1 MKAMLPTGDISRA
14 VEFGEAEEPEPRED
28 EAVITV
34 EAYSVNRG
42 ETFRLEDPLR
52 RWLPGK
58 DVAGTVLRPAADGSG
73 PARGTRVVGHPPARG
88 WAQRAAVP
96 TRDLAVLPD
105 RVDTTTAA
113 ALPLAGL
120 TALRLLRA
128 AGPIAGRR
136 ILLTGASG
144 GVGHYFTE
152 LASGIGAR
160 ITAVS
165 AGEERGRRLLDLGAT
180 EVVPDVEKAEGPFDL
195 VLESVGG
202 TSLPAALARLAPEG
216 LLIWFGQAS
225 RAPVTLNF
233 FDFFKAGVGGSIR
246 HFDYTRSAPSHGS
259 DRGSSADF
267 GNRGNRIDYGY
278 GDDLAVLVRLVATG
292 RLHPE
297 IGIRHDWSRT
307 AEAITDLRARRI
319 RGNAVLITS

>member
-1 MKAMLPTGDISRA
+1 MLPTGDISRA
-14 VEFGEAEEPEPRED
+14 VEFGDTAEPEPRAD

-73 PARGTRVVGHPPARG
+73 PAAGTRVVGHPPGGG

-96 TRDLAVLPD
+96 TADLAVLPD
-105 RVDTTTAA
+105 RVDTTAAA

-128 AGPIAGRR
+128 AGPLAGRR
-136 ILLTGASG
+136 VLLTGASG
-144 GVGHYFTE
+144 GVGHYLTE
-152 LASGIGAR
+152 LASGTGAR

-165 AGEERGRRLLDLGAT
+165 ANEERGRRLLDLGAT
-180 EVVPDVEKAEGPFDL
+180 EVVQEVEQAEGPFDV

-202 TSLPAALARLAPEG
+202 TSLPSALARLAPEG
-216 LLIWFGQAS
+216 LLVWFGQAS
-225 RAPVTLNF
+225 RTPVTLDF
-233 FDFFKAGVGGSIR
+233 FDFFRAGAGGSIR
-246 HFDYTRSAPSHGS
+246 HFDYTRG
-259 DRGSSADF
+259 DRS
-267 GNRGNRIDYGY
+267 Y

-297 IGIRHDWSRT
+297 IGIRRDWSRT
-307 AEAITDLRARRI
+307 AEAVTDLRARRI
-319 RGNAVLITS
+319 RGNAVLLTS